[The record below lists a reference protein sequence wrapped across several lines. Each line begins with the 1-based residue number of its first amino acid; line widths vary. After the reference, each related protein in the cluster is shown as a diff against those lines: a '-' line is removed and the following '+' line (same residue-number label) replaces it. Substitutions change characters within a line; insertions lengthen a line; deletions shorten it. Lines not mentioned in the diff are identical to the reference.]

1 MTVSS
6 GVASRHTLS
15 GANPIGG
22 TTANVATAGNDSQL
36 WRYPVWF
43 WLLLLTAAAVV
54 YWPAKIAIEII
65 ITSWLE
71 KPEYSHAIFLPV
83 LSAFLIWQKSD
94 VLARLRFDGSWLGLA
109 VMIAGIAV
117 FFVGVMSTLYI
128 IQQYALIVLVAALVL
143 AFVGVDKFRFFVVPV
158 VILLLTIPLPNFLY
172 NNLSSELQLLSSK
185 IGVHVI
191 RSFSIPVFLEG
202 NVIDLG
208 KMKLQVVEACA
219 GLRYLFPLFS
229 LGFVVAHFFS
239 VPLWMRVVTVVSTI
253 PITVLMNSA
262 RIGLIGVSVE
272 YWGQQMAEGVLHDF
286 EGWVVFM
293 ASLVVLL
300 AEMWVL
306 VKLTN
311 RRARLADVF
320 VVELPA
326 KPVTSQGF
334 RLRKMPLPFLLSL
347 SLLPLML
354 LGGMTLDQRQEI
366 IPQHRSLSQ
375 FPAQIDSWNGQRRTM
390 DSEILATLKLTDYF
404 QIDYVSPRNDHL
416 DFYVAYYD
424 SQRAGASAH
433 SPRSCIPGGGW
444 RIASI
449 GEHTLSATDVAGK
462 SLTVQRLLIQ
472 KDGNSQLVYYWFD
485 QRGRILTNEF
495 AVKWYL
501 LQDALFKNRSD
512 GALVRVSMSVATV
525 DETSIAN
532 ADRLMEQFI
541 SKAEPVLQQYLP
553 H

>member
-6 GVASRHTLS
+6 GVASRHPLS

-22 TTANVATAGNDSQL
+22 TTADVATAGNDSQL
-36 WRYPVWF
+36 WRHPVWF

-94 VLARLRFDGSWLGLA
+94 VLARLRFDGSWLGLV

-208 KMKLQVVEACA
+208 QMKLQVVEACA

-326 KPVTSQGF
+326 KPATSQGF
-334 RLRKMPLPFLLSL
+334 RQRKMPLPFLLSL

-366 IPQHRSLSQ
+366 IPPHRSLSQ

-449 GEHTLSATDVAGK
+449 GGHTLSATDVAGK